1 MNRRGLSFSCKKALM
16 VNIGE
21 DAAQEIFTLINQ
33 MSEEIDFLRRNK
45 VDVTHIVPE
54 KLTDPLEK

>member
-1 MNRRGLSFSCKKALM
+1 M

-33 MSEEIDFLRRNK
+33 MSEEIDFLRKNK